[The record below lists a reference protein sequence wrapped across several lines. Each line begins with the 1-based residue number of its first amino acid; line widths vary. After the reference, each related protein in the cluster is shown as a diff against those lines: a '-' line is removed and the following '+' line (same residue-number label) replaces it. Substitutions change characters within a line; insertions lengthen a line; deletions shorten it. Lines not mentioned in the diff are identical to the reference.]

1 MLKVVTDKS
10 TTINLDDYIK
20 EGARKMLQ
28 QALQLEV
35 EDYITSHQSQV
46 DENGHRLVVKNGKA
60 KARKITT
67 GAGSLEIQA
76 PRVNDKRNGFKF
88 SSNLLPSYI
97 RRSPKIESLI
107 PALYLSGVSTNKFS
121 EILEDHFSQSLSPGS
136 VSKLKKR
143 WELDYSDWKSSKI
156 TDEFVYLWADG
167 VNVSIRIGE
176 DKRLNLLVIIGV
188 TQSGKKRLLAVE
200 AGYRESKESW
210 LVVLRSLISR
220 GLNCP
225 LLAIADGALGFWSAL
240 EELEEFKNTKQQRCW
255 VHKIA
260 NVLDKCP
267 KKLQPTIKSQ
277 LHEMMRAPDKET
289 ATKIKNNFSK
299 AYTDKYPKMVVCLTK
314 NWPELTSF
322 FDFPAAHWRSI
333 RTSNPIESSF
343 AGVKSRLKSTK
354 GAGSITSATAMTF
367 KLLKQCEKHWLS
379 LCGVKEFTNLLNGF
393 AYKDGIIVEDQKDAE
408 GIVAG

>member
-1 MLKVVTDKS
+1 MLKIVTEKS
-10 TTINLDDYIK
+10 ESINLDDVVK
-20 EGARKMLQ
+20 EGAKKMLQ

-35 EDYITSHQSQV
+35 EEYINNHQSLI
-46 DENGHRLVVKNGKA
+46 DDSGHRLVVKNGSSKS
-60 KARKITT
+60 RKITT
-67 GAGSLEIQA
+67 AAGAIEIKT
-76 PRVNDKRNGFKF
+76 PRVNDKRDGFKF
-88 SSNLLPSYI
+88 SSNLLPAYI

-107 PALYLSGVSTNKFS
+107 PALYLSGVSTNKFDK
-121 EILEDHFSQSLSPGS
+121 ILKDHFSQGLSAGS
-136 VSKLKKR
+136 ISKLKRR
-143 WELDYSDWKSSKI
+143 WEEEYQVWKKSKI

-176 DKRLNLLVIIGV
+176 DKRLNLLVIMGV
-188 TQSGKKRLLAVE
+188 TQDGEKKLLAVE

-210 LVVLRSLISR
+210 LVVLRSLIAR

-240 EELEEFKNTKQQRCW
+240 ESLEEFKKTKHQRCW

-267 KKLQPTIKSQ
+267 KKLQPAIKSQ

-299 AYTDKYPKMVVCLTK
+299 AYENKYPKMVTCLTK
-314 NWPELTSF
+314 NWNELNNF

-354 GAGSITSATAMTF
+354 GAGSINSATAMTF
-367 KLLKQCEKHWLS
+367 KLLKQCESHWLR
-379 LCGVKEFTNLLNGF
+379 LCGVKEFTKLLNGV
-393 AYKDGIIVEDQKDAE
+393 AYKDGIIVEDKKTE
-408 GIVAG
+408 KVVAG